1 MNPLTT
7 NHIESFAVS
16 AIRAAAYLD
25 ACDCG
30 TAPKVRLDAAYYQ
43 ACAKVLREIFVL
55 LDPHRHFPVL
65 LEQSP
70 AAREIA
76 ESLEIAR
83 RIEISRLGY
92 FPELTA
98 TLYRAAC

>member
-1 MNPLTT
+1 MTHFT
-7 NHIESFAVS
+7 DSQIETFAVS

-25 ACDCG
+25 ACDLG
-30 TAPKVRLDAAYYQ
+30 HAQVRLDAGYYQ
-43 ACAKVLREIFVL
+43 ACGKVLREIFAL
-55 LDPHRHFPVL
+55 LDPYQHFPVL

-76 ESLEIAR
+76 ESLQIGR

-92 FPELTA
+92 YPELA
-98 TLYRAAC
+98 VTLNRAAC

>member
-1 MNPLTT
+1 MNPLTH

-30 TAPKVRLDAAYYQ
+30 TPKVRLDAGYYQ

-55 LDPHRHFPVL
+55 LDPYRHFPVL

-70 AAREIA
+70 SAREVA
-76 ESLEIAR
+76 ESLQIAR

-92 FPELTA
+92 FPELTV
-98 TLYRAAC
+98 TLNRAAC